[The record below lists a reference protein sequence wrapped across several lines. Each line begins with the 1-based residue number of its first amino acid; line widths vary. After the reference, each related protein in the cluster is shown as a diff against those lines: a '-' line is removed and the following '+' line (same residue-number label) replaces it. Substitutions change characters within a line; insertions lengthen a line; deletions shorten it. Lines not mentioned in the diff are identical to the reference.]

1 MTEGPTRKK
10 RRSRRRRV
18 VIWGCG
24 CGMGAVLLVALLLG
38 GGIWYAMGRS
48 VSAPD
53 WLRSAIEARL
63 AEALP
68 GTEVDFGDLRLR
80 LQPDW
85 LARIALTDVELR
97 STDGTP
103 MLTLGLLEAG
113 LAPTKLLQGEYELRV
128 ARVSGVQLTARRDAE
143 GRLTMGFDE
152 LFGSGAPAPDIPTI
166 MAQID
171 KLAADPRLSGLR
183 ALEADA
189 LTLRYEDARAGRA
202 WTADGGRIGL
212 RRDGAALA
220 LSGDV
225 ALLGR
230 GDVPATLSFNAES
243 PIGSGSASFGV
254 TLNSLDAQDIAT
266 QAPALAWLNGL
277 RAPIS
282 GSLRGSLTGASDL
295 GEMSATL
302 QIGAGVLQPRADT
315 QPIPFEEART
325 YFSFDPA
332 TATLSFD
339 EISVKSAIGTMVS
352 DGRAVLEGLSQGMPD
367 AMVGQFRFSR
377 LEADPEGFFEDKL
390 KLSGAETDWRLSF
403 NPFRFELGRLRV
415 TDPALPLR
423 ASGTLSAEEGGW
435 HMALDAELDRL
446 TPETLLAY
454 WPPSAGEKAR
464 DWVEKNIYAGTFH
477 DVKAALR
484 LEPGGRLVPYLQSR
498 FTGVEL
504 TYSRTLPRLYEGVGQ
519 LTFLRNRLTVALDSG
534 EARPRQ
540 GGVLQGKGSSF
551 VIPDLT
557 ERPMMGEVNVHA
569 TGSLEATLSFLD
581 EPPLEVMKK
590 ANKPVALGTGEVAAD
605 VRIVTPLKHG
615 VQREEITVIADG
627 TVTGVESA
635 EIVPGK
641 VLSADELYVAVDDT
655 GVSVGGKG
663 DLSGAPFDGTWT
675 QSFTP
680 GAPGKV
686 EGEVVL
692 SEAVSQALGIGL
704 PKGTFSG
711 EGRGRVDITLA
722 HGQPPQLVL
731 TSDMAGLGVSLPQLG
746 WRLSQAGTGSLDLEA
761 TLGAPVSVEKLAL
774 KAPGLT
780 AQGSVALNADGTLRR
795 LSLPVLRA
803 GGWLDGT
810 AVLTGRG
817 RNAAPAMRIT
827 GNALDM
833 RGAPL
838 GAAGGSGGGGG
849 PVEVAVNR
857 LQVTDKIAI
866 GNFQGKFSTARGING
881 TFTGAVGGRAPIQ
894 GDVVPQN
901 GGTAIRIRARD
912 AGDVL
917 KGAGVMQNIEDGT
930 FDLTLVPVQGKSGEY
945 DGALKIEGTRMQK
958 NPAVVQL
965 LDGISVVGI
974 IDQLN
979 GPGIFFSE
987 VEARFRMTPQQ
998 IILTRSSAT
1007 GPSMGISMDGYANL
1021 ATGMMDMQG
1030 VLSPIYVINGI
1041 GQLFSRKGEGLIGFN
1056 FNLRGPVADPA
1067 VSVNPLSVFTPGMF
1081 RDIFRRPPPQVSQ

>member
-1 MTEGPTRKK
+1 MTAGKSHRKP
-10 RRSRRRRV
+10 RSRRRRV
-18 VIWGCG
+18 VLWGCG
-24 CGMGAVLLVALLLG
+24 CGLGTLLLLLLLVA
-38 GGIWYAMGRS
+38 GGIWYAKGSS

-53 WLRSAIEARL
+53 WLRSAVEARI
-63 AEALP
+63 ADALP
-68 GTEVDFGDLRLR
+68 GTEVSFGDLRLR

-97 STDGTP
+97 GPDGEQ
-103 MLTLGLLEAG
+103 LAALGLIEAG
-113 LAPTKLLQGEYELRV
+113 LAPTELLRGEYELRV
-128 ARVSGVQLTARRDAE
+128 ARVSGVQLMARRDAA
-143 GRLTMGFDE
+143 GRLTMGFDD
-152 LFGSGAPAPDIPTI
+152 LLGRRGPAPDLPTI
-166 MAQID
+166 MKLID
-171 KLAADPRLSGLR
+171 RLAIDPRLAGLQSV
-183 ALEADA
+183 EADA

-202 WTADGGRIGL
+202 WTVDGGRVGL
-212 RRDGAALA
+212 HREGASLR

-230 GDVPATLSFNAES
+230 SDVPATLAFNAES
-243 PIGSGSASFGV
+243 PIGTGAASFGV
-254 TLNSLDAQDIAT
+254 TLNSLDTQDIAT
-266 QAPALAWLNGL
+266 QSPALAWLNGL

-282 GSLRGSLTGASDL
+282 GALRGAITEAGEL
-295 GEMSATL
+295 GELSATL

-315 QPIPFEEART
+315 QPIPFEDART

-332 TATLSFD
+332 TNTLTFD
-339 EISVKSAIGTMVS
+339 EISVKSRIGTMVS
-352 DGRAVLEGLSQGMPD
+352 DGRAVLEGPVGGMPD

-377 LEADPEGFFEDKL
+377 LEADPEGFFDDKL
-390 KLSGAETDWRLSF
+390 KLAGAETDWRLSF

-423 ASGTLSAEEGGW
+423 ASGLLSAEEGGW
-435 HMALDAELDRL
+435 RFSLDAQLDTL
-446 TPETLLAY
+446 TPATLLSY
-454 WPPSAGEKAR
+454 WPRSAADKAR
-464 DWVEKNIYAGTFH
+464 EWIEKNIYAGTFQ
-477 DVKAALR
+477 DVTAALR
-484 LEPGGRLVPYLQSR
+484 LEPGGSLVPYLQSR

-504 TYSRTLPRLYEGVGQ
+504 TYSRTLPRLYEGVGL
-519 LTFLRNRLTVALDSG
+519 LTLLRNRLTVALDSG
-534 EARPRQ
+534 EVRPRQ
-540 GGVLQGKGSSF
+540 GGVLQGEGSSF
-551 VIPDLT
+551 VIPDLAA
-557 ERPMMGEVNVHA
+557 RPMTGEVMVHA
-569 TGSLEATLSFLD
+569 TGPLEAALSYLD
-581 EPPLEVMKK
+581 EEPLEVMKK

-605 VRIVTPLKHG
+605 VRVVTPLKHG
-615 VQREEITVIADG
+615 VQREEINVIADA

-635 EIVPGK
+635 ELVPGK
-641 VLSADELYVAVDDT
+641 VLRSDALYVAVDDT
-655 GVSVGGKG
+655 GVSVRGQG
-663 DLSGAPFDGTWT
+663 DLSGAPFDGAWS

-680 GAPGKV
+680 DTPGKV

-711 EGRGRVDITLA
+711 EGRGKIDITLA
-722 HGQPPQLVL
+722 HGQPPSFVL

-746 WRLSQAGTGSLDLEA
+746 WRLPPAGTGALEVEG
-761 TLGAPVSVEKLAL
+761 TLGTPVSVEKLAI

-780 AQGSVALNADGTLRR
+780 AQGSVALNENGTLRR
-795 LSLPVLRA
+795 LSLPVLRT
-803 GGWLDGT
+803 GGWLDGS
-810 AVLTGRG
+810 AVLVGRG
-817 RNAAPAMRIT
+817 RNAAPAIRIT

-838 GAAGGSGGGGG
+838 GGSGGGGG
-849 PVEVAVNR
+849 GGPIEVAVAQ
-857 LQVTDKIAI
+857 LQVTDKIAVRD
-866 GNFQGKFSTARGING
+866 FQGKFSTARGLNG
-881 TFTGAVGGRAPIQ
+881 TFTGAVGKAAIQ

-917 KGAGVMQNIEDGT
+917 KGAGVMQNIQDGT
-930 FDLTLVPVQGKSGEY
+930 FDLTLVPVKGKSGEY
-945 DGALKIEGTRMQK
+945 DGLLKIEGTRMQK

>member
-1 MTEGPTRKK
+1 
-10 RRSRRRRV
+10 
-18 VIWGCG
+18 
-24 CGMGAVLLVALLLG
+24 MGAVLLVALLLG

-243 PIGSGSASFGV
+243 PIGRGSAEFGV
-254 TLNSLDAQDIAT
+254 SLSSLAAQDIAT
-266 QAPALAWLNGL
+266 QSPALAWLNGL

-282 GSLRGSLTGASDL
+282 GALRGSLTDASDL

-302 QIGAGVLQPRADT
+302 QIGEGVLQPRADT

-332 TATLSFD
+332 SGTLSFD
-339 EISVKSAIGTMVS
+339 EISVKSALGTLVS
-352 DGRAVLEGLSQGMPD
+352 DGTAELEGLSQGMPD

-377 LEADPEGFFEDKL
+377 LEADPEGVFEDRL

-403 NPFRFELGRLRV
+403 DPFRFELGRLRV

-423 ASGTLSAEEGGW
+423 ASGRLSAEEGGW
-435 HMALDAELDRL
+435 HMALDAQLDTL

-454 WPPSAGEKAR
+454 WPPSAAEKAR

-477 DVKAALR
+477 DVNLALR
-484 LEPGGRLVPYLQSR
+484 LDPGGRLVPYLQSR

-519 LTFLRNRLTVALDSG
+519 LTFLRNRLAVALDSG
-534 EARPRQ
+534 EVRPRQ
-540 GGVLQGKGSSF
+540 GGVLEGRGSSF

-557 ERPMMGEVNVHA
+557 ERPMTGEVMVRA
-569 TGSLEATLSFLD
+569 TGSLEAALSYLD

-590 ANKPVALGTGEVAAD
+590 ANKPVALGSGEVSAD
-605 VRIVTPLKHG
+605 VRIVTPLKRG
-615 VQREEITVIADG
+615 VKREEITVIADG

-635 EIVPGK
+635 EVVPGK
-641 VLSADELYVAVDDT
+641 VLSAEEFYVAVDDT
-655 GVSVGGKG
+655 GVSVSGEG
-663 DLSGAPFDGTWT
+663 DLSGAPFDGAWT

-680 GAPGKV
+680 GTPGKV

-692 SEAVSQALGIGL
+692 SEAVSQALGVGL

-711 EGRGRVDITLA
+711 EGRGKIDITLEKGA
-722 HGQPPQLVL
+722 PPRFVL

-746 WRLSQAGTGSLDLEA
+746 WRLSQGGTGSLEVEA
-761 TLGAPVSVEKLAL
+761 TLGAPVSVERLAL
-774 KAPGLT
+774 SAPGLT
-780 AQGSVALNADGTLRR
+780 AQGSVALNGNGSLRR
-795 LSLPVLRA
+795 LSLPVLRT
-803 GGWLDGT
+803 GGWLDGA

-817 RNAAPAMRIT
+817 ANVAPAIRIT

-838 GAAGGSGGGGG
+838 GGSGGGGG
-849 PVEVAVNR
+849 GPIEVAVNR

-866 GNFQGKFSTARGING
+866 SNFQGTFSTKRGMNG
-881 TFTGAVGGRAPIQ
+881 SFTGAVGGRAPIQ

-930 FDLTLVPVQGKSGEY
+930 FDLTLVPVQGRSGEY

-974 IDQLN
+974 LDQLN

-987 VEARFRMTPQQ
+987 VDARFRMTPQQ

-1021 ATGMMDMQG
+1021 ATGQMDMQG